1 MLSGNSSFC
10 FPVTIGGALIKR
22 KNTNSTT
29 NMEAGKSV
37 TLWNKHKDEFPDN
50 INYDYYINECYK
62 IIRPIT
68 NKQLTLF

>member
-1 MLSGNSSFC
+1 
-10 FPVTIGGALIKR
+10 
-22 KNTNSTT
+22 
-29 NMEAGKSV
+29 MEAGKSV